1 MVIFT
6 YIPYSQHI
14 SPPSSVYL
22 SISGGSI
29 RAVSGPSMAV
39 NETVVDT
46 IILAV
51 DGNDKVVDEI
61 VGAKM
66 EF

>member
-1 MVIFT
+1 
-6 YIPYSQHI
+6 
-14 SPPSSVYL
+14 
-22 SISGGSI
+22 
-29 RAVSGPSMAV
+29 MAV